1 MPRLSVADVQE
12 APQADLWAPRDAA
25 PRPHHLGHRDRLR
38 KRAKVALDPL
48 PDYEL
53 LELLLFRSIPRGDVK
68 PLAKA
73 LLARFGSLAGVF
85 AASPAALKTVPGVG
99 DAVALDLGLVQ
110 EASLRIA
117 REAAKKRTVISSWS
131 ALLAY
136 VRTALAHEPREQ
148 FRVLFLDK
156 KNQLIADEVMNHGT
170 VDHAPV
176 YPREVMR
183 RALELSASALI
194 LVHNHP
200 SGDPS
205 PSSAD
210 VDMTRQ
216 IVEAGRALRITIHDH
231 LVVGR
236 DGTASFKA
244 LGLL

>member
-1 MPRLSVADVQE
+1 MPRRTAKCVEE
-12 APQADLWAPRDAA
+12 AAQADLWAHRRPA
-25 PRPHHLGHRDRLR
+25 PKPHHLGHRERLR
-38 KRAKVALDPL
+38 ERARAGLDPL
-48 PDYEL
+48 PDYEV
-53 LELLLFRSIPRGDVK
+53 LELILYRSIRRGDVK

-73 LLARFGSLAGVF
+73 LLARFGSLAAVF
-85 AASPAALKTVPGVG
+85 AASPESLRTVTGVG
-99 DAVALDLGLVQ
+99 EEVALDLRLVQ
-110 EASLRIA
+110 EATLRIA
-117 REAAKKRTVISSWS
+117 REAARQRTVISSWS

-156 KNQLIADEVMNHGT
+156 KNQLIADEVLNHGT

-205 PSSAD
+205 PSAAD

-216 IVEAGRALRITIHDH
+216 IIEAGRALRIAIHDH
-231 LVVGR
+231 LVVGSA
-236 DGTASFKA
+236 GAASFKA